1 MLTST
6 PKSHNDSCNTICFSS
21 LFVFFV
27 IALRSFSAGAPI
39 FSLLKNNTCT
49 FKFDLERTNTLKR
62 QKINGN
68 FNPLHRNQRWE
79 NSAFFLSRGFIF
91 VFLGGWGWGRD
102 LLFYFVL
109 SKIGGLEFLSI
120 FLGKQITF
128 ILSPFYITSFG
139 VGTIY
144 NTKETTTI

>member
-1 MLTST
+1 MEILTPST
-6 PKSHNDSCNTICFSS
+6 EIKDGKIARFFFRAALS
-21 LFVFFV
+21 LF
-27 IALRSFSAGAPI
+27 
-39 FSLLKNNTCT
+39 
-49 FKFDLERTNTLKR
+49 
-62 QKINGN
+62 
-68 FNPLHRNQRWE
+68 
-79 NSAFFLSRGFIF
+79 
-91 VFLGGWGWGRD
+91 FLGGGGGGWGRD
-102 LLFYFVL
+102 LLFFFVL

>member
-1 MLTST
+1 MEILTPST
-6 PKSHNDSCNTICFSS
+6 EIKDGKIARFFFRAALS
-21 LFVFFV
+21 LF
-27 IALRSFSAGAPI
+27 
-39 FSLLKNNTCT
+39 
-49 FKFDLERTNTLKR
+49 
-62 QKINGN
+62 
-68 FNPLHRNQRWE
+68 
-79 NSAFFLSRGFIF
+79 
-91 VFLGGWGWGRD
+91 FLGGGGGGGGGGD

-128 ILSPFYITSFG
+128 ILSPFYTTSFG